1 MSGAGRNLDATRL
14 WSLLLP
20 LFLLE
25 DKQLHY
31 KPSHSSHRIHVALTL
46 DCPAVACL
54 FCTIV
59 GLTPG
64 AVEEALNTI
73 VAISSSDQVTVPRPT

>member
-1 MSGAGRNLDATRL
+1 MQPGL

-31 KPSHSSHRIHVALTL
+31 KPFHSSHRTHVALTL
-46 DCPAVACL
+46 DRPAVACV
-54 FCTIV
+54 FGTIM
-59 GLTPG
+59 GLIPD
-64 AVEEALNTI
+64 AVEGALNTT
-73 VAISSSDQVTVPRPT
+73 VAISSSDQVAIPRPT